1 MVKCKCRK
9 EEAFDL
15 TTPKLVLSCPHCE
28 GFGVLQPLWDAWKD
42 ADFDDTMDA
51 EYYKKV
57 LWHQVWELDQES
69 EQGRLWDEWID
80 VICVALNYLR
90 MTSITPKNIGKAA
103 EKRAIRRYNG
113 KTKEIQ
119 EKYKEMENGDA

>member
-1 MVKCKCRK
+1 MKSEDEWSLHPPWEKMEK
-9 EEAFDL
+9 D
-15 TTPKLVLSCPHCE
+15 
-28 GFGVLQPLWDAWKD
+28 FGVLQPLWDAWKD
-42 ADFDDTMDA
+42 AEFDDTMDA
-51 EYYKKV
+51 DYYKEV
-57 LWHQVWELDQES
+57 LWHQVWEIGQET

-103 EKRAIRRYNG
+103 EKRATKRYNG

-119 EKYKEMENGDA
+119 EKYKEMEKDGLGNV

>member
-1 MVKCKCRK
+1 MKSEDEWSLHPPWEKMEK
-9 EEAFDL
+9 D
-15 TTPKLVLSCPHCE
+15 
-28 GFGVLQPLWDAWKD
+28 FGVLQPLWDAWKD
-42 ADFDDTMDA
+42 AEFDDTMDA
-51 EYYKKV
+51 DYYKEV
-57 LWHQVWELDQES
+57 LWHQVWEIGQET

-103 EKRAIRRYNG
+103 EKRATKRYNG

-119 EKYKEMENGDA
+119 GKYKEMENDGLGNV